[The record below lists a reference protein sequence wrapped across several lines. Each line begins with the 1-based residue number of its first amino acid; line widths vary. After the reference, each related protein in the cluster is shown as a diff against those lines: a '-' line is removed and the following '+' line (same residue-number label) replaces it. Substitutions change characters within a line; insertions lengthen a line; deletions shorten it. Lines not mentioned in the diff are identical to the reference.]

1 MDLLNEKQKQA
12 YNAMNNGLNIFIS
25 GPGGSGKS
33 HVINLF
39 VKNYKENKEDNNN
52 KLYVTS
58 STGLSSLLINGITI
72 NQYSG
77 IGTGE
82 KEVDYYVNNIKKK
95 KQVRERWQHTSI
107 LIIDEIS
114 MINSKIFE
122 KLDMIAQKIRKDSNP
137 FGGIQLIVSG
147 DFLQLPPVKS
157 NDFCFESFSW
167 DITINKTY
175 YFNEIIR
182 QTNQH
187 FQEVL
192 NKIRIGVIDEQVKET
207 LESCKNR
214 KLENKDGIIPT
225 MLFSRK
231 DIVKK
236 YNDEKLE
243 ELIKQ
248 NEKTVVYESSY
259 TFSSKIK
266 EEVKKDYIQ
275 LINSQYNIEDK
286 IVLTIKSQV
295 MLNVNMNDEG
305 LANGSRGII
314 IDFSESNFPIVQFLN
329 GKILEIKKKD
339 YKLEDNK
346 DSVIKKQIPLIHAWA
361 ITIHKCQGMSLE
373 YIQTDIGRSIFE
385 YGQAYVVLSRIKSLE
400 GLSLMDIDYTKIRAN
415 PKIIQF
421 YENLL
426 K

>member
-175 YFNEIIR
+175 YFHEIIR

-214 KLENKDGIIPT
+214 ILENKDGIIPT

-248 NEKTVVYESSY
+248 NEKTVVYESS
-259 TFSSKIK
+259 
-266 EEVKKDYIQ
+266 
-275 LINSQYNIEDK
+275 
-286 IVLTIKSQV
+286 
-295 MLNVNMNDEG
+295 
-305 LANGSRGII
+305 
-314 IDFSESNFPIVQFLN
+314 
-329 GKILEIKKKD
+329 
-339 YKLEDNK
+339 
-346 DSVIKKQIPLIHAWA
+346 
-361 ITIHKCQGMSLE
+361 
-373 YIQTDIGRSIFE
+373 
-385 YGQAYVVLSRIKSLE
+385 
-400 GLSLMDIDYTKIRAN
+400 
-415 PKIIQF
+415 
-421 YENLL
+421 
-426 K
+426 